1 MPVLNQALLDEKNE
15 EIDYLTEQLARL
27 EEQLANSSA
36 QHEVDRL
43 VSAHTLLGNLA
54 YIYGP
59 LFFVLIISFRD
70 I

>member
-1 MPVLNQALLDEKNE
+1 MPVLNQALLEEKNE

-43 VSAHTLLGNLA
+43 VSVHTLFNSVKKG
-54 YIYGP
+54 IG
-59 LFFVLIISFRD
+59 
-70 I
+70 